1 MNTDEIADHVRDA
14 MRRTASGIAVLAT
27 DGPAGLAGVTIST
40 LCSLSLEPPSVIAC
54 VHRNS
59 RAVAAVL
66 KNGVFSANIL
76 GEGQADVAAAFAGLD
91 PAFQD
96 NRFAAGIWDVADG
109 LPRLTGAV
117 ASFAC
122 RLADT
127 HRFGSHV
134 ILIGEIYAVTA
145 SDAPPLIYSDR
156 AFRTLSAA

>member
-1 MNTDEIADHVRDA
+1 MTADPIADHVRAA
-14 MRRTASGIAVLAT
+14 MRRTASGVTVLAT

-54 VHRNS
+54 VHRDS
-59 RAVAAVL
+59 RAIPAVL
-66 KNGVFSANIL
+66 ENGVFSANIL
-76 GEGQADVAAAFAGLD
+76 SEEQSGVAAVFAGLD
-91 PAFQD
+91 PAYRED
-96 NRFAAGIWDVADG
+96 RFAAGVWENADG
-109 LPRLTGAV
+109 LPHLAGAV

-145 SDAPPLIYSDR
+145 SEASPLIYSDR